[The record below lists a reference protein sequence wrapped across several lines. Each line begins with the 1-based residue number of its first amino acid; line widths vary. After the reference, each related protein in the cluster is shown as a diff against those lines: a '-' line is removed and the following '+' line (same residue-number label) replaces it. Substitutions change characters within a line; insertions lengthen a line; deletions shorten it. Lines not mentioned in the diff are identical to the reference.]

1 VLLAIRRVFITML
14 ILFTAQII
22 SFGVSLMLPAVGV
35 SLYMWKINENDVESK
50 DGREIELQDQT
61 NDIKPQ
67 FSWDRASKLL
77 WDHFIVSYSNRTV
90 LIYSIWWALSTA
102 GYLQIISYVQL
113 LWQQID
119 PDQENFYNGGVEA
132 SLTLFGALSASLVSW
147 ILRLRH

>member
-1 VLLAIRRVFITML
+1 MLLTAVKRVYIAFL
-14 ILFTAQII
+14 IPFTAQII
-22 SFGVSLMLPAVGV
+22 SFGVSIMLPAVGV
-35 SLYMWKINENDVESK
+35 SLYMWKIEDSDVESK
-50 DGREIELQDQT
+50 DGREVQIQDQLK
-61 NDIKPQ
+61 DIKPK

-77 WDHFIVSYSNRTV
+77 WNHFIVSYTNRTV

-132 SLTLFGALSASLVSW
+132 SLTLFGALSASLVRS
-147 ILRLRH
+147 

>member
-1 VLLAIRRVFITML
+1 
-14 ILFTAQII
+14 
-22 SFGVSLMLPAVGV
+22 MLPAVGV
-35 SLYMWKINENDVESK
+35 SLYMWKIDDVESK
-50 DGREIELQDQT
+50 NGMEVEVQSK
-61 NDIKPQ
+61 DIKPK

-77 WDHFIVSYSNRTV
+77 WNHFIVSYSNRTV

-132 SLTLFGALSASLVSW
+132 SLTLFGALSASLVSKS
-147 ILRLRH
+147 

>member
-1 VLLAIRRVFITML
+1 
-14 ILFTAQII
+14 
-22 SFGVSLMLPAVGV
+22 MLPAVGV
-35 SLYMWKINENDVESK
+35 SLYMWKIEDSNVEAK
-50 DGREIELQDQT
+50 DGREVELHT
-61 NDIKPQ
+61 KDIKPK

-77 WDHFIVSYSNRTV
+77 WSHFIVSYSNRTV

-119 PDQENFYNGGVEA
+119 PNQENFYNGGVEA

-147 ILRLRH
+147 NYLNFK

>member
-1 VLLAIRRVFITML
+1 
-14 ILFTAQII
+14 
-22 SFGVSLMLPAVGV
+22 MLPAVGV
-35 SLYMWKINENDVESK
+35 SLYMWKIDDSDAEAK
-50 DGREIELQDQT
+50 DGREVELEMK
-61 NDIKPQ
+61 DIKPK

-77 WDHFIVSYSNRTV
+77 WNHFIVSYSNRTV

-132 SLTLFGALSASLVSW
+132 SLTLFGALSASLVSSTS
-147 ILRLRH
+147 INF